1 MNQRKGAELLAK
13 VQKKQEQ
20 SKDNGFQKLTKKKQ
34 KKTAFDKVNFNG

>member
-1 MNQRKGAELLAK
+1 MNQGKGAAILAK
-13 VQKKQEQ
+13 VKKKQEQ